1 MNYNF
6 DVFKKYSKDLL
17 ELSLPIVM
25 GSIGFALIFL
35 GDVFVGARYSTDVL
49 AAVSISGA
57 ITSIIFI
64 FGIALLSSVSAY
76 LSNQLGAKKS
86 AKNYLI
92 PSIKFS
98 MLLAF
103 LSFSA
108 ILAVIPL
115 YPKLGFEEKLIPMMN
130 NYTWIFAF
138 STFGD
143 YLFKAMKE
151 FLQSYKIVFIPN
163 LIVIIAIFFNVSFNW
178 IFAFGVGPFP
188 EMGESGLALATTLT
202 RTLMGLAI
210 LGFYLFQ
217 FKVKIVDKEY
227 KDYYKNLLVIGLP
240 ISFAV
245 CIEFLAFN
253 IITILVG
260 RMAGVYAAAQ
270 SILISIINTTFMI
283 PMSISMATTIK
294 VGYANGARNVE
305 DIKRYSLT
313 SCIITEFFMLL
324 CGIIIAIFPSQIVSM
339 FTPDANLVKIMI
351 PVMIL
356 LAIFEITDGLQV
368 TLGGIFKGMKNTNI
382 VMITNIIGYL
392 IIGMPFGIYLAL
404 NKNLNLVGFWS
415 GLVLASLILCT
426 ILSINLGKA
435 LKNYDFVSDVECPQ
449 GD

>member
-143 YLFKAMKE
+143 YLFKAMKLI
-151 FLQSYKIVFIPN
+151 FIINKIDIKKY
-163 LIVIIAIFFNVSFNW
+163 
-178 IFAFGVGPFP
+178 
-188 EMGESGLALATTLT
+188 
-202 RTLMGLAI
+202 
-210 LGFYLFQ
+210 FYFH
-217 FKVKIVDKEY
+217 
-227 KDYYKNLLVIGLP
+227 KNLL
-240 ISFAV
+240 
-245 CIEFLAFN
+245 N
-253 IITILVG
+253 
-260 RMAGVYAAAQ
+260 
-270 SILISIINTTFMI
+270 
-283 PMSISMATTIK
+283 
-294 VGYANGARNVE
+294 
-305 DIKRYSLT
+305 
-313 SCIITEFFMLL
+313 
-324 CGIIIAIFPSQIVSM
+324 
-339 FTPDANLVKIMI
+339 
-351 PVMIL
+351 
-356 LAIFEITDGLQV
+356 
-368 TLGGIFKGMKNTNI
+368 
-382 VMITNIIGYL
+382 
-392 IIGMPFGIYLAL
+392 
-404 NKNLNLVGFWS
+404 
-415 GLVLASLILCT
+415 
-426 ILSINLGKA
+426 
-435 LKNYDFVSDVECPQ
+435 
-449 GD
+449 

>member
-1 MNYNF
+1 
-6 DVFKKYSKDLL
+6 
-17 ELSLPIVM
+17 M

-86 AKNYLI
+86 AKIYLI

-98 MLLAF
+98 MLLAT
-103 LSFSA
+103 LSFLA

-115 YPKLGFEEKLIPMMN
+115 YPMLGVEKKLIPMMN

-178 IFAFGVGPFP
+178 IFAFGVGLFP

-210 LGFYLFQ
+210 LGFYLFK
-217 FKVKIVDKEY
+217 FKVKIVEQEY
-227 KDYYKNLLVIGLP
+227 KDYYKNLLIIGLP

-245 CIEFLAFN
+245 CTEFLAFN
-253 IITILVG
+253 VITILVG

-283 PMSISMATTIK
+283 PLSISMATTIK
-294 VGYANGARNVE
+294 IGYANGAKNLV

-313 SCIITEFFMLL
+313 SCIITESFMLL
-324 CGIIIAIFPSQIVSM
+324 CALIIAIFPIQIVKI
-339 FTPDANLVKIMI
+339 FTPDTNLIRIII

-368 TLGGIFKGMKNTNI
+368 ILGGIFKGMKKTNI
-382 VMITNIIGYL
+382 VMVTNIIGYL
-392 IIGMPFGIYLAL
+392 IIGMPLGIYLAL
-404 NKNLNLVGFWS
+404 NKNLNLVGFWV
-415 GLVLASLILCT
+415 GLVVASVILCT
-426 ILSINLGKA
+426 LLSLKLGKS
-435 LKNYDFVSDVECPQ
+435 LKNYELVSGVKCPQ

>member
-6 DVFKKYSKDLL
+6 EVFKKYSKDLL
-17 ELSLPIVM
+17 DLSLPIIM
-25 GSIGFALIFL
+25 GCIGFALIFL

-98 MLLAF
+98 MLLAT
-103 LSFSA
+103 LSFFA

-115 YPKLGFEEKLIPMMN
+115 YPMLGFEKKLIPMMN

-210 LGFYLFQ
+210 LGFYLFT

-227 KDYYKNLLVIGLP
+227 KDYYKNLLIIGLP

-245 CIEFLAFN
+245 CVEFLAFN

-270 SILISIINTTFMI
+270 SILLSIINTTFMI

-294 VGYANGARNVE
+294 VGYANGAKNLT

-313 SCIITEFFMLL
+313 SCILTEAFMLL
-324 CGIIIAIFPSQIVSM
+324 CGVFIAVFPKQLASLFSTDVNLITII
-339 FTPDANLVKIMI
+339 I
-351 PVMIL
+351 PVMIF

-368 TLGGIFKGMKNTNI
+368 TLGGIFKGLKNTNI
-382 VMITNIIGYL
+382 VMVTNIIGYI
-392 IIGMPFGIYLAL
+392 IIGMPLGIYLAL
-404 NKNLNLVGFWS
+404 YKDMHLIGFWL
-415 GLVLASLILCT
+415 GLTVASIILCI
-426 ILSINLGKA
+426 ILSINLNKT
-435 LKNYDFVSDVECPQ
+435 LKNYDLISDVNCPQ